1 MSDSQ
6 LTDVPVDVL
15 RSPKRRRTAQARL
28 NQGRLQVMVPAGLD
42 TDEEARLVADL
53 VARVRRRI
61 DAGSVDLADRARRLA
76 VRYGLAQPVSISW
89 SDRQRQRWGSCSPA
103 EGAIRI
109 STRLSAFPLWVL
121 DSVIV
126 HELAHLDVPGH
137 GPEFHE
143 LTSRYPLSER
153 AKGYLMAVAERG
165 L

>member
-1 MSDSQ
+1 MSESQ
-6 LTDVPVDVL
+6 MTDVPVDVV
-15 RSPKRRRTAQARL
+15 RSPRRRRTAQARL
-28 NQGRLQVMVPAGLD
+28 NQGRLQVLVPAGLP

-53 VARVRRRI
+53 VARVRRRV
-61 DAGSVDLADRARRLA
+61 DAGAVDLEAQARRLA
-76 VRYGLAQPVSISW
+76 AQYRLPRPERIAW
-89 SDRQRQRWGSCSPA
+89 SDRQGQRWGSCSPA
-103 EGAIRI
+103 DGAIRI
-109 STRLSAFPLWVL
+109 STRLASLPTWVL

-126 HELAHLDVPGH
+126 HELAHLAVPGH